1 MERIF
6 EHLYGYIKQHYAADN
21 TETSK
26 RKEEI
31 KKKKAET
38 KKKIE
43 AIYNKKKF
51 KDSGFVVLF
60 GEAILRKNFAQRMLK
75 TIADDKTKN
84 NFKTLWKQY
93 ETLSDELFEADTKR
107 TSFMDTLEAVREG
120 IELIEEN
127 GMTMGVRKFDTIEG
141 EKEYYTED
149 LSVVCPGLFLVHPQ
163 QFLNDFKGRS
173 KVWPKTD
180 EEILKKLLKKNPLDE
195 GVPGQDDSTSGSETE
210 TDLEDSEE
218 EGLVTTLEGGEDDDE
233 DSDFDPDEHRKAT
246 ARTKKITTAFMTT
259 MLPKATTI

>member
-1 MERIF
+1 MERRVWKVLRREWTALKEGWAWGDLNRAWEWHAHHGEERKKKPTGMACGQDNCTAECLTLGPACFPKRVGVYAFSNDATGVRYLEPFGEMDLVEGDDGGLAMPPLERIF

-127 GMTMGVRKFDTIEG
+127 GMTMGVRKFDTIE
-141 EKEYYTED
+141 
-149 LSVVCPGLFLVHPQ
+149 
-163 QFLNDFKGRS
+163 
-173 KVWPKTD
+173 
-180 EEILKKLLKKNPLDE
+180 
-195 GVPGQDDSTSGSETE
+195 
-210 TDLEDSEE
+210 
-218 EGLVTTLEGGEDDDE
+218 
-233 DSDFDPDEHRKAT
+233 
-246 ARTKKITTAFMTT
+246 
-259 MLPKATTI
+259 